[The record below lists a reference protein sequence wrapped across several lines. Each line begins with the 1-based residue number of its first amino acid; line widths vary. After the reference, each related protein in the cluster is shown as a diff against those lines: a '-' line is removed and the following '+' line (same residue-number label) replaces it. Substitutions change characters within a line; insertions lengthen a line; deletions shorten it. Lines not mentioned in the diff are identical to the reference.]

1 MNKFY
6 GSHSTTNLRKRIEFP
21 ESLKTVISNNKIKQ
35 RKSFNKD
42 IYNININNF
51 NINTRR
57 DLIKSYSN
65 KTIELVTGF
74 KKVLEQTENIKQKI
88 FNNNSSH
95 FFSTINKNDYLNE
108 KNRRKT
114 KMNKNNIITKSFN
127 DFLNPNKKYNLIKL
141 GCKANNS
148 FKYYPISIKNSYNSI
163 IYDENKKF
171 KTPTINQN
179 ISYKIDLN
187 TNFIEQENNDLKKE
201 SEFLLNENN
210 FLSSK
215 LNEYKIKSKNNLFEN
230 KKDINFYNKKN
241 SKVIINSIKAS
252 LNYNVNNNL
261 EIAKRIIK
269 ALKQIQKLE
278 KEINMKI
285 KQEKRRN
292 LVKKQYEENNKRF
305 NELTKEKEAL
315 DFELKKLK
323 IYLEELKTKEKILS
337 FKYESELNSKKNQ
350 IDSISKL
357 ESTIEKM
364 NKSREEILKNKFN
377 SIKNLKLNS
386 NPNKKYSNKINQL
399 KLIHKYLENKKN
411 ILIKENK
418 ILRKGKNYK
427 NEMNKNNKIGELKG
441 ILNELKK
448 KNIENKLKLEEKDNQ
463 IIMLKFLINKYSNTL
478 KDKNTEDNIFKLDIN
493 ELIKEDYNAKE
504 NNNNLI
510 IKNKITNLIN
520 KRNYY
525 QNLKNLK
532 EMNYIKTCKY
542 LIKQKDL
549 EISNLKQKINNKNG
563 ILKII
568 EDKVKPLYKKNNTN
582 NTNTISKASSYFN
595 SINNNSHIKKEKN
608 NFNRNTD
615 WKNKQENSFDKI
627 RKRKSKILYMNNID
641 NNFKKNIDNNHQ

>member
-114 KMNKNNIITKSFN
+114 KLDKNNIITKSFN

-141 GCKANNS
+141 GCEANNS

-163 IYDENKKF
+163 IYENKKF

-215 LNEYKIKSKNNLFEN
+215 LNEYKIKSKNYLFEN

-292 LVKKQYEENNKRF
+292 LLKKQIKENNKRF

-399 KLIHKYLENKKN
+399 QLIHKYLENKKN

-427 NEMNKNNKIGELKG
+427 NEINNNNKIGELKG

-532 EMNYIKTCKY
+532 EMNYIKACKY

-608 NFNRNTD
+608 NLNRNTD
-615 WKNKQENSFDKI
+615 WKNKQENSFDII